1 MKYLFLILTIFFIHL
16 PNVFAGNVVF
26 EKDSSFSSDIKVGD
40 EVIFNVDIESEKD
53 SYNAIQGVLLISDNV
68 EIKQI
73 ITGKS
78 VISAWVENPSKS
90 KNNHIV
96 FSGIIAGGLSGS
108 GNIFQV
114 VLIPKTIEPIQIDL
128 SEVSLFKNDGLGTKE
143 EKKSISYRIPV
154 RDKGA
159 SELNSKIVS
168 SDKNPP
174 EDFNV
179 DLVKNTNIENN
190 SYVLIF
196 KAIDK
201 GDGIKAY
208 EVREG
213 KNLFKDVESPY
224 VLKNQNLNKKITVT
238 AIDYAGN
245 SRTTVLEVPN
255 ILCFKVQ
262 CINEKIIILALI
274 PIFIFFFV
282 LWKKQSKELKKI
294 SKGV

>member
-26 EKDSSFSSDIKVGD
+26 EKDSNFSSDIKVGD
-40 EVIFNVDIESEKD
+40 EVIFNVDIEPEKD

-159 SELNSKIVS
+159 GELNSKIVS

-245 SRTTVLEVPN
+245 SRTVSVSVPN
-255 ILCFKVQ
+255 MLCFKVQ